1 LILRHSCKTR
11 RRVDVTN
18 PTPARIEILDTK
30 NLPFTAQT
38 GLLAPSLRYFPS
50 MSTTPY
56 KSLPRDRRV
65 ALVKHVMSS
74 SREARATYT
83 QRLTARGGFRAVTL
97 NSWPL
102 DKLASEFVRM
112 NAQNNDDEL
121 DLLQLLYVEL
131 EPAIQITFLDA
142 AGVPHENGVIA
153 KELEAPFA
161 DADGVKRGMAAVRA
175 QHGEDGERYLQTLAR
190 YFANGW
196 PGIEPAI

>member
-1 LILRHSCKTR
+1 MT
-11 RRVDVTN
+11 
-18 PTPARIEILDTK
+18 
-30 NLPFTAQT
+30 
-38 GLLAPSLRYFPS
+38 
-50 MSTTPY
+50 TTPY

-102 DKLASEFVRM
+102 DKLANEFVRM

-121 DLLQLLYVEL
+121 DLLQLLFVEL

-142 AGVPHENGVIA
+142 AGVKHEHGVIA
-153 KELEAPFA
+153 KELEPPFA

-190 YFANGW
+190 YFVNGW
-196 PGIEPAI
+196 PGIESSI

>member
-1 LILRHSCKTR
+1 MT
-11 RRVDVTN
+11 
-18 PTPARIEILDTK
+18 
-30 NLPFTAQT
+30 
-38 GLLAPSLRYFPS
+38 
-50 MSTTPY
+50 TTPY

-102 DKLASEFVRM
+102 D
-112 NAQNNDDEL
+112 EL

-161 DADGVKRGMAAVRA
+161 DAEAVRRGTAAVRA

-196 PGIEPAI
+196 PRIEPAV